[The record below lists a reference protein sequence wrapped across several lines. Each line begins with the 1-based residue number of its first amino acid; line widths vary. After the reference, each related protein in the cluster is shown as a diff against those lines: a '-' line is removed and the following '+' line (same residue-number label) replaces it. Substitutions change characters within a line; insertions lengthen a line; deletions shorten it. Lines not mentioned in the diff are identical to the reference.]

1 MSKLSKTRVT
11 HLRTFLVGRPCAHTQ
26 THSAARQSTMRAHA
40 VLAVAELC
48 GGCWVR
54 GATPRNPGMIWYH
67 KIDLPANHLPGL
79 LDISVGMTA
88 AVVWVPARGEAA
100 AELAAPPPEV
110 PSSAAPP
117 SLPSSISAAAAA
129 SALTFLLRTFLPRK
143 RSAMVPRKRTAPIA
157 AAAVILGTSAA
168 EASSPEALSYE
179 DEAPAY
185 EDEAPSD
192 EAPEPRSDEAP
203 SDAAISF
210 KDLAKSLKYE
220 ATSDGVAPRLPP
232 PQMQHMVLEEKSLSS

>member
-1 MSKLSKTRVT
+1 
-11 HLRTFLVGRPCAHTQ
+11 
-26 THSAARQSTMRAHA
+26 
-40 VLAVAELC
+40 
-48 GGCWVR
+48 
-54 GATPRNPGMIWYH
+54 MIWYH
-67 KIDLPANHLPGL
+67 KIDLPANQLPGL

-100 AELAAPPPEV
+100 AEMAAPPPEV

-185 EDEAPSD
+185 EAPSYEDEAPSD
-192 EAPEPRSDEAP
+192 EAPSDEAP
-203 SDAAISF
+203 SDAAVSF
-210 KDLAKSLKYE
+210 KDLAVSLKYE
-220 ATSDGVAPRLPP
+220 ATSDGVALRLPP
-232 PQMQHMVLEEKSLSS
+232 PQMQHMVPEEKSLSS

>member
-1 MSKLSKTRVT
+1 
-11 HLRTFLVGRPCAHTQ
+11 
-26 THSAARQSTMRAHA
+26 
-40 VLAVAELC
+40 
-48 GGCWVR
+48 
-54 GATPRNPGMIWYH
+54 MIWYH

-100 AELAAPPPEV
+100 AEMAALPPDV

-117 SLPSSISAAAAA
+117 SSPSSISAAAAA

-185 EDEAPSD
+185 EAPSYEDEAPSD

-232 PQMQHMVLEEKSLSS
+232 PQMQHMVPEEKSLSS